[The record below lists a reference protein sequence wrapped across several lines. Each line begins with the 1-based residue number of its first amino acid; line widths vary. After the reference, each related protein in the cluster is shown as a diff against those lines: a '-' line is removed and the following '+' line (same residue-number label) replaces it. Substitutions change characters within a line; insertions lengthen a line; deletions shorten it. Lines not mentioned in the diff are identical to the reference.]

1 MKLSFH
7 PNKRTRVRVH
17 GFRARMATKGGR
29 RTLARRRL
37 VGRVKLT
44 VSNEKRKYV
53 ANRISVTRARR
64 VRGLG
69 KANVN
74 RQASPTKVAA

>member
-29 RTLARRRL
+29 RVLARRRQ
-37 VGRVKLT
+37 VGRFKLS
-44 VSNEKRKYV
+44 VSTEGRKYV
-53 ANRISVTRARR
+53 ANRIGVKRDRR
-64 VRGLG
+64 VRGIG
-69 KANVN
+69 RANT
-74 RQASPTKVAA
+74 PKETVAA